1 MYVLYATKLSLVQSL
16 SCVQLFVTPRTAA
29 RQVSLSFTISQ
40 SLLKLV
46 SIESVMPSNQ
56 LWFQKKS
63 GAVYN
68 MPQIYKTDHPALG
81 NYLLVQENTSTT
93 LVHCHF
99 WNGGWG
105 TAFLKNNLIKEKH
118 WGCNSKSCHSPCLP
132 EQTAFAIRMPSQTQ
146 IIHCQNEL
154 LGTI

>member
-1 MYVLYATKLSLVQSL
+1 MFNSLWPHGLQHARFPVLHYLPEFAQTHVHWVGDAIQ
-16 SCVQLFVTPRTAA
+16 PA
-29 RQVSLSFTISQ
+29 
-40 SLLKLV
+40 LV
-46 SIESVMPSNQ
+46 SEKIGC
-56 LWFQKKS
+56 WFS
-63 GAVYN
+63 FVYN

-81 NYLLVQENTSTT
+81 NYLLVQETTSTT